1 MVETVEF
8 YVDYR
13 FGYCQKCY
21 NGHLWESGRGVSVS
35 VPLVYYLVGGWDTQQ
50 FKLAANQRS
59 AFN

>member
-8 YVDYR
+8 FVDYR

-21 NGHLWESGRGVSVS
+21 NGHLCESGRGVSLS
-35 VPLVYYLVGGWDTQQ
+35 VPFVYYLVAGWDTQQ
-50 FKLAANQRS
+50 FKLAANT

>member
-1 MVETVEF
+1 MWIIDLVIVKNVIMVT
-8 YVDYR
+8 YVKA
-13 FGYCQKCY
+13 G
-21 NGHLWESGRGVSVS
+21 GVSVSLS